1 MTTGHALTTDSNPLG
16 LYIPPQTIEYP
27 DAPYIK
33 PKEAERWIADLP
45 VGHIGET
52 ARLIYKAVAEI
63 NRIPLPAPQRF
74 KVMELFRKPFAF
86 VSQALQK
93 HYIGQAFPLSP
104 KNQKIAELTK
114 ELQWEFAIG
123 YKIIVEARLSN
134 KSKVDNKTLV
144 TSIQRA
150 MFYLGENL
158 YKSYLIYLPT
168 NEQAWLELHHLYL
181 FSEHNSL
188 IDNKIKDPLNTN
200 ATINTIS
207 LLYRHIVLL
216 SLANPYRLPQS
227 EIIKVYSALNN
238 WVKSCHLH
246 LLDDPLNPPGLFGID
261 LEHNKPPTYYSASQQ
276 DAEPGFIRIV
286 DTSALTQMLRDQMSN
301 PENDIPPLQAILDPT
316 HINNE
321 TLKRLVLAWGAEPKR
336 NFSRKGKKEKISVT
350 LGLSATH
357 YFVQKQHD
365 NKSNDD
371 ETYINDDN
379 YLDSEYRFGEKA
391 EFDNPLPDEK
401 ALKAVNQPDIWDIA
415 QNPNLRNKQKI
426 DIPSFGGIQE
436 QKNTNPLINS
446 AHEVYSSY
454 ECLLINESA
463 GGYCIS
469 WDSSVSTKTVVGS
482 LIGLQTLATA
492 TESDWNIG
500 VIRWIKSTEENQM
513 YIGIELLSPSGQSIA
528 SKNISHKR
536 KSSDFSRSLLL
547 PELRNVK
554 QPQTL
559 ITQSLYQVGDRLELD
574 IHGQAIKVKL
584 TKLLE
589 NTSAFSQ
596 FQFSILRT
604 IKNVAP
610 TDKLDRVKN
619 FDSLWSSI

>member
-1 MTTGHALTTDSNPLG
+1 MTTDSNPLG

-52 ARLIYKAVAEI
+52 ARLIYKAIAEI
-63 NRIPLPAPQRF
+63 NRIPLPAQQRF

-86 VSQALQK
+86 VSNALQK

-104 KNQKIAELTK
+104 KNQKIAELTR

-123 YKIIVEARLSN
+123 YKIIIEARLSN

-144 TSIQRA
+144 TSIHRA
-150 MFYLGENL
+150 MFYLGESL
-158 YKSYLIYLPT
+158 YKSYLIYLPA

-181 FSEHNSL
+181 FSEHNNL
-188 IDNKIKDPLNTN
+188 ISDKIKDPLNPDM
-200 ATINTIS
+200 AANTVN
-207 LLYRHIVLL
+207 LLYQHIILL
-216 SLANPYRLPQS
+216 SLANPYRLPQP
-227 EIIKVYSALNN
+227 EIIKVYEALDK
-238 WVKSCHLH
+238 WVKYSHLNM
-246 LLDDPLNPPGLFGID
+246 LDDPQNPTGLFSID
-261 LEHNKPPTYYSASQQ
+261 LEHNKPPTYYNAPQHESDST
-276 DAEPGFIRIV
+276 FIRIV
-286 DTSALTQMLRDQMSN
+286 DTSELTRLIREQMGDTEN
-301 PENDIPPLQAILDPT
+301 PIAPVQIALDPK
-316 HINNE
+316 HIATE
-321 TLKRLVLAWGAEPKR
+321 TLKRLVLAWGAVPKR
-336 NFSRKGKKEKISVT
+336 NFSRKGKKERISVT

-357 YFVQKQHD
+357 YFIQKQYD
-365 NKSNDD
+365 SKLNSEDPFSD
-371 ETYINDDN
+371 EGF
-379 YLDSEYRFGEKA
+379 LDQDFTFSEKA
-391 EFDNPLPDEK
+391 DFDNNTDD
-401 ALKAVNQPDIWDIA
+401 LKQLERSTQPDVWDIA
-415 QNPNLRNKQKI
+415 QNPNLRSNQKL
-426 DIPSFGGIQE
+426 DIPAFTNVDERSGE
-436 QKNTNPLINS
+436 NPLVHT

-469 WDSSVSTKTVVGS
+469 WENSVSTKTVVGS
-482 LIGLQTLATA
+482 LIGLKTMDIS
-492 TESDWNIG
+492 SDDEWSIG
-500 VIRWIKSTEENQM
+500 VIRWIKSTEDNQM

-536 KSSDFSRSLLL
+536 KTSDFSRSLLL

-559 ITQSLYQVGDRLELD
+559 ITQSLYQVGDKLELD
-574 IHGQAIKVKL
+574 IHGQSIKVKL

-596 FQFSILRT
+596 FQFSIIRT
-604 IKNVAP
+604 VKNVAP

-619 FDSLWSSI
+619 FDSLWTSI

>member
-1 MTTGHALTTDSNPLG
+1 VSIESNPLG

-27 DAPYIK
+27 DAPYLK
-33 PKEAERWIADLP
+33 PKEAERWIAELP

-52 ARLIYKAVAEI
+52 SRLLYKALAEI
-63 NRIPLPAPQRF
+63 NRIPLPAMQRF

-86 VSQALQK
+86 VSQALLK
-93 HYIGQAFPLSP
+93 HYLGQAFPLSP
-104 KNQKIAELTK
+104 KNQKIAELTR

-123 YKIIVEARLSN
+123 YKIIIEARLSN

-144 TSIQRA
+144 KSIHRA

-168 NEQAWLELHHLYL
+168 NEQGWLELHHLYL
-181 FSEHNSL
+181 FSEHNTL
-188 IDNKIKDPLNTN
+188 LNEKIKDPLNPELTLN
-200 ATINTIS
+200 SIG
-207 LLYRHIVLL
+207 LLYKHILLL

-227 EIIKVYSALNN
+227 EIVKVYNALNH
-238 WVKSCHLH
+238 WASHSYLH
-246 LLDDPLNPPGLFGID
+246 KLDDPKNPTGLFAVD
-261 LEHNKPPTYYSASQQ
+261 LEHNKAPTYYSVPQEETDSS
-276 DAEPGFIRIV
+276 FFRII
-286 DTSALTQMLRDQMSN
+286 DTSELTRILRDQMGDT
-301 PENDIPPLQAILDPT
+301 ENDVEPIQSVLDPK
-316 HINNE
+316 HIGNE
-321 TLKRLVLAWGAEPKR
+321 TLRRLVLAWGAVPKR

-357 YFVQKQHD
+357 YFIQKQYDSRLHD
-365 NKSNDD
+365 EDEFSDD
-371 ETYINDDN
+371 EF
-379 YLDSEYRFGEKA
+379 LDHDFSFSEKA
-391 EFDNPLPDEK
+391 DFDSVPVQRIGESN
-401 ALKAVNQPDIWDIA
+401 NHPDIWDIA
-415 QNPNLRNKQKI
+415 QNPNLKTRQKI
-426 DIPSFGGIQE
+426 DIPSFSNIEDQQGEEPIVNHVNE
-436 QKNTNPLINS
+436 T
-446 AHEVYSSY
+446 YSSY

-469 WDSSVSTKTVVGS
+469 WENSVSTKTVVGS
-482 LIGLQTLATA
+482 LIGLKTLDPSSGD
-492 TESDWNIG
+492 EWSIG

-513 YIGIELLSPSGQSIA
+513 FIGIELLSPSGQSIA
-528 SKNISHKR
+528 TKNTSHKR
-536 KSSDFSRSLLL
+536 KSSEFTRSLLL

-559 ITQSLYQVGDRLELD
+559 ITQSLYQVGDKLELD
-574 IHGQAIKVKL
+574 IHGQSIKVKL

-596 FQFSILRT
+596 FQFSIVRT
-604 IKNVAP
+604 EKKVAP